1 MVFPW
6 FFHVSFPI
14 CFYISPCRLQL
25 VSRLDL
31 PTSGVLPLARSRA
44 AELLRAQFTAGL
56 VEKAVK
62 GRVPWGITQ
71 KHSDF
76 HGIQLIEARNMGNFV
91 G

>member
-6 FFHVSFPI
+6 FFHVSFPRF
-14 CFYISPCRLQL
+14 FYMSAPCRLHL

-62 GRVPWGITQ
+62 GRAG
-71 KHSDF
+71 
-76 HGIQLIEARNMGNFV
+76 
-91 G
+91 